1 MCATQTQSEYIRELL
16 RQRAGWEQSLEWEQ
30 LSRVLGTVS
39 RKFRAGQTTQTPKR
53 EIFPNALLTFLIFQH
68 FRFHFDCSPSP
79 PPSLC
84 VCMCVRHKR
93 NLNLNAQLLNQ
104 RLTFQPTHTQGTC
117 RRRKN
122 SFCQAV
128 CLASISTWHTHTQCN
143 QSQRMLTPFHPH
155 LSPGCFTLSGCK

>member
-93 NLNLNAQLLNQ
+93 NLNLSAQLLNQ
-104 RLTFQPTHTQGTC
+104 RLTFQPTHT
-117 RRRKN
+117 
-122 SFCQAV
+122 
-128 CLASISTWHTHTQCN
+128 HTHTGDLPQKKK
-143 QSQRMLTPFHPH
+143 LI
-155 LSPGCFTLSGCK
+155 LSGCLSRLNLHLAHTHSV